1 MSKLLIEQLTEQV
14 ELNKTAEEAEFE
26 KIAHVANVVDQA
38 QTLSLVGEELY
49 KIAEELENEEF
60 AALAADIYQVG
71 ERMGSCL
78 SKTAS
83 DSPAALE
90 EAMDIAEDLNKL
102 ASVVAEIADE
112 IEDEDFSKL
121 AEAIIDIS
129 NEMTDDA
136 NEVMEALEADEV
148 EKEAGAKEEV
158 VKRTLREALSGHARN
173 AGQHASKAAK
183 AIGNSFKGEE
193 WNERIKP
200 LIEHSK
206 ATHPGE
212 GTAKS
217 IYRVAKLAP
226 KATAKAAA
234 KAAGPY
240 AGTAAALAAAGY
252 GGKKYHDRK
261 KK

>member
-14 ELNKTAEEAEFE
+14 ELNKTAEEVEFE

-49 KIAEELENEEF
+49 KIAEELENEDF
-60 AALAADIYQVG
+60 AALAADIYQTG
-71 ERMGSCL
+71 ERMGACL

-90 EAMDIAEDLNKL
+90 EAMEIAEDLNKL
-102 ASVVAEIADE
+102 ASVIAEIADE
-112 IEDEDFSKL
+112 AKDENFNKL
-121 AEAIIDIS
+121 AEAVIAIS

-136 NEVMEALEADEV
+136 NEVLESLEKEADEEEV
-148 EKEAGAKEEV
+148 EKEAGARTDAVKKAFGKGWEHVSHGAHATKE
-158 VKRTLREALSGHARN
+158 
-173 AGQHASKAAK
+173 
-183 AIGNSFKGEE
+183 SFKAPE
-193 WNERIKP
+193 WKEKISP

-206 ATHPGE
+206 ATHKGE
-212 GTAKS
+212 GYLKS
-217 IYRVAKLAP
+217 LHRVMKLAP

-234 KAAGPY
+234 KAAAPY
-240 AGTAAALAAAGY
+240 AGTAAALSAAGY
-252 GGKKYHDRK
+252 GAKKHHDK